1 MVIVIEGLIGAGK
14 TTLGNILSRELNIP
28 FYSELNNE
36 FTLSILDKFYKD
48 KSRWAF
54 PVQINFLNERFKLI
68 KAIFRTKGGILDRSI
83 YGDRVF
89 ATLLNEGGYM
99 SDDEYRIYLDL
110 LDNMLE
116 HSQIPA
122 LMIYLDCSVD
132 EAERRIKNRNRSFE
146 TGIPREYL
154 DNLNTKYLSW
164 YDNYNLSPKLRLEYD
179 DINIFDDEHKNKLI
193 SLIKDKLVI

>member
-1 MVIVIEGLIGAGK
+1 MIVIEGLIGAGK

>member
-1 MVIVIEGLIGAGK
+1 MIIIEGLIGVGK
-14 TTLGNILSRELNIP
+14 TTLGNILSKELDIP
-28 FYSELNNE
+28 FYSELSDE

-68 KAIFRTKGGILDRSI
+68 KSIFRAKRGILDRSI

-89 ATLLNEGGYM
+89 ATLLNDGGYI
-99 SDDEYRIYLDL
+99 SEDEYRIYINL

-116 HSQIPA
+116 HSQRPI
-122 LMIYLDCSVD
+122 LMIYLDCSIEEV
-132 EAERRIKNRNRSFE
+132 ERRIENRNRNFE

-154 DNLNTKYLSW
+154 EGLNQRYLSW
-164 YDNYNLSPKLRLEYD
+164 YDNYNLSPKVKVEYD
-179 DINIFDDEHKNKLI
+179 RINIFDDDNKSKLI

>member
-1 MVIVIEGLIGAGK
+1 M
-14 TTLGNILSRELNIP
+14 SRELNIP

-89 ATLLNEGGYM
+89 ASLLNEGGFI

-116 HSQIPA
+116 HTQIPA
-122 LMIYLDCSVD
+122 LMIYLNCSVD

-146 TGIPREYL
+146 TGISREYL
-154 DNLNTKYLSW
+154 DNLNTKYLNW
-164 YDNYNLSPKLRLEYD
+164 YDNYHLSPKLRLEYD
-179 DINIFDDEHKNKLI
+179 GINIFDDEHKNKLV